1 MTHAFAIGDVVT
13 LHSGGRKMTV
23 TEINDGKIVAYSWD
37 AKGLEPQVFIFH
49 PEALAPGDLPAAGAN
64 SEERY
69 PVEAS
74 LEAIKGLPLD
84 FDKAATFIRR
94 ELRRCA
100 ENCCASY
107 DEKEGDEHVF
117 VYFSTGGWSGAEQL
131 MGLIEDRFD
140 TRYHIYQWQRGGHY
154 EFRVPIPKEA
164 S

>member
-1 MTHAFAIGDVVT
+1 MTQWPAIEWED
-13 LHSGGRKMTV
+13 
-23 TEINDGKIVAYSWD
+23 
-37 AKGLEPQVFIFH
+37 
-49 PEALAPGDLPAAGAN
+49 
-64 SEERY
+64 RY

-84 FDKAATFIRR
+84 FDEAAAFIRR

-107 DEKEGDEHVF
+107 DEEEGGEHVF

-131 MGLIEDRFD
+131 MDLIESRFD
-140 TRYHIYQWQRGGHY
+140 ARCHIYQWQRGGHY
-154 EFRVPIPKEA
+154 EFRMPKTKEV